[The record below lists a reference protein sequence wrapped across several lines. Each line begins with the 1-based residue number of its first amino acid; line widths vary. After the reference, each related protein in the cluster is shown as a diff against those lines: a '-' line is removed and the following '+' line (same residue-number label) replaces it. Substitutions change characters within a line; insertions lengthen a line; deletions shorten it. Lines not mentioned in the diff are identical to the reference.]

1 MCSHWDEAVS
11 AQLDTSDLYSSSPSL
26 TYARQRFPY
35 GIKKKKEMEKLS
47 GYTKLGPIAS
57 CSVFHQKGPE
67 HNGFLACIA
76 AAFSE
81 PVLQN
86 PSDVLADGKAISSPG
101 IAPVC
106 WLAC

>member
-1 MCSHWDEAVS
+1 
-11 AQLDTSDLYSSSPSL
+11 
-26 TYARQRFPY
+26 
-35 GIKKKKEMEKLS
+35 MEKLS

-67 HNGFLACIA
+67 HNGFLPCIA

-81 PVLQN
+81 PVLQS

-106 WLAC
+106 WPAC